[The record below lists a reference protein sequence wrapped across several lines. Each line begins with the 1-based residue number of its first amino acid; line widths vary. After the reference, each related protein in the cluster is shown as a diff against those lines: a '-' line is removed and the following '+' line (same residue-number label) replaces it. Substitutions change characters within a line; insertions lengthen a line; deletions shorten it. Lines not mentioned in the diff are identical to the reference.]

1 MSWQR
6 GLENTRSIQNPS
18 ELASSYSKE
27 LYVFIYYSFFIK
39 FFIYIF
45 FFYHIYF
52 FNYFSIIQFWL
63 IFDTFRIE
71 DFCFWR
77 VLAFDYFWSHP
88 VLIENDKIDH

>member
-39 FFIYIF
+39 FFIFVLNFFIYI
-45 FFYHIYF
+45 
-52 FNYFSIIQFWL
+52 FSIIFQFFS
-63 IFDTFRIE
+63 FD
-71 DFCFWR
+71 
-77 VLAFDYFWSHP
+77 
-88 VLIENDKIDH
+88 